1 MKRKKNRLHKFH
13 KYYPCS
19 AQVYGIVPWLYFT
32 SSFESIDIIWSVIPC
47 EQQGFALF
55 VSVQS

>member
-32 SSFESIDIIWSVIPC
+32 SSFESIDI
-47 EQQGFALF
+47 
-55 VSVQS
+55 